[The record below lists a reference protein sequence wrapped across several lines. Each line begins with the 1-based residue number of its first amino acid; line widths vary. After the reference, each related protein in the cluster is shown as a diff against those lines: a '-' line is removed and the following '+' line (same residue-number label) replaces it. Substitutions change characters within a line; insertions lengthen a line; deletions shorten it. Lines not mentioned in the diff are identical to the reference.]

1 MNANI
6 PVLPFAG
13 GALARVL
20 LALVILVTYWLK
32 QFARAR
38 AHRREARVLA
48 GLDRH
53 MLADIGITRADLR
66 DAFSAPFWEDPTVL
80 LKERSGERR
89 RYAQHAL
96 RTVAVENGF
105 KRPATDRP
113 ARHAIYDQIA
123 KRPGP
128 LLGRMIRDTRSSP
141 LASGSKRP
149 PAPPAGAF
157 FWCVRTRSALD

>member
-6 PVLPFAG
+6 PVLPVAG

-20 LALVILVTYWLK
+20 LALVTLATYSLK

-38 AHRREARVLA
+38 AHRRDARVLA

-80 LKERSGERR
+80 LNERSGERR
-89 RYAQHAL
+89 RYAPHAL

-113 ARHAIYDQIA
+113 ARHAI
-123 KRPGP
+123 
-128 LLGRMIRDTRSSP
+128 
-141 LASGSKRP
+141 
-149 PAPPAGAF
+149 
-157 FWCVRTRSALD
+157 